1 QYQARIAIED
11 MFGNGGRHA
20 DYSFM
25 PTAIFTDPELG
36 SVGRTERE
44 ARAAGHDV
52 DAVKH
57 PASNLTRA
65 QYTRMKHGLFK
76 IVFNT
81 STRKVLGVHVVSRG
95 ASDIVGGLAPA
106 LQLGVTV
113 DDLAYMHHVY
123 PSYSEGLKAAAEQA
137 LA

>member
-1 QYQARIAIED
+1 
-11 MFGNGGRHA
+11 M
-20 DYSFM
+20 
-25 PTAIFTDPELG
+25 
-36 SVGRTERE
+36 
-44 ARAAGHDV
+44 
-52 DAVKH
+52 KH
-57 PASNLTRA
+57 PLPNLTRA

-76 IVFNT
+76 IVFDT
-81 STRKVLGVHVVSRG
+81 GTRKVLGVHVVSRG

-123 PSYSEGLKAAAEQA
+123 PSYSEGLKAAAEKA